1 MKFILFI
8 LLLCI
13 TISTNAQKV
22 LSLED
27 ALSIAL
33 KESYSIKSAQYNL
46 ISSEKNLE
54 AVQLGLRTS
63 VDLSID
69 APNYSRSLV
78 REFNPLT
85 ETEQFYQIGNT
96 RVQTNLS
103 INQPI
108 VFTNGR
114 FSVIGSLFGRDQFSD
129 TRSTIRDYYSNLYLQ
144 LNQPIFSFNTQKANL
159 QRAELNLQKTRKN
172 YSKTEADIV
181 YNVTARF
188 YELFQSKKN
197 LEISQ
202 EKVNQTKLS
211 YETAMNKFR
220 AGLIAEVE
228 ALQLEIDLAT
238 AKDELLN
245 SERRY
250 DESKN
255 DFKILIGLPLE
266 EQLEISAELEYD
278 PVTIPGEQAV
288 EFALKNRP
296 ELFNSEIDIRLNEMQ
311 VEQVE
316 SEKRIT
322 AELNVNYGINKFDEK
337 FDNIFNNF
345 LENRSVVFTV
355 LVPIWDWG
363 KNSRNVESAEA
374 TLKLSKLG
382 YDNQRK
388 QIINEINQIV
398 NKINSAKS
406 RVEVLSR
413 SIEVAEKSFSISLDR
428 FRSGNIT
435 SFDLSQSQLRLTDAK
450 VNSLNAL
457 IDYKL
462 ALADLFRRTLHD
474 FTKPM

>member
-1 MKFILFI
+1 MKSVLFLFLVFIMFPV
-8 LLLCI
+8 
-13 TISTNAQKV
+13 SSAAQKV

-27 ALSIAL
+27 ALDIAL
-33 KESYSIKSAQYNL
+33 KESYSIKSARYNL

-54 AVQLGLRTS
+54 AIQMGLRTS

-69 APNYSRSLV
+69 APNYSRNLV

-85 ETEQFYQIGNT
+85 ESEQFYQIGST

-114 FSVIGSLFGRDQFSD
+114 FSVIGSLFGRDQFSA
-129 TRSTIRDYYSNLYLQ
+129 TRSAVRDYYSNIYLQ
-144 LNQPIFSFNTQKANL
+144 LNQPLFTFNNQKANL
-159 QRAELNLQKTRKN
+159 ERAEINLLKTRKN
-172 YSKTEADIV
+172 YSKTEADII
-181 YNVTARF
+181 YNVTSDF
-188 YELFQSKKN
+188 YQLFQAKKN

-202 EKVNQTKLS
+202 EKVNQTELS

-228 ALQLEIDLAT
+228 ALQLEVDLAT
-238 AKDELLN
+238 AKNELL
-245 SERRY
+245 SAQRRY
-250 DESKN
+250 AESKN
-255 DFKILIGLPLE
+255 NFKLLIGLPLDE
-266 EQLEISAELEYD
+266 EMEISAELEYS
-278 PVTIPGEQAV
+278 PVTINKSEAV
-288 EFALKNRP
+288 EYALKNRP
-296 ELFNSEIDIRLNEMQ
+296 ELFSSEADIRLNEMQ

-322 AELNVNYGINKFDEK
+322 AQLNVNYGINKNDAEFN
-337 FDNIFNNF
+337 NIFNDF
-345 LENRSVVFTV
+345 LDNRSVVFSV

-374 TLKLSKLG
+374 NLKLSKLT

-388 QIINEINQIV
+388 QIVNEIDQIV
-398 NKINSAKS
+398 NKINSAQS

-413 SIEVAEKSFSISLDR
+413 SIEIAQKSFNISLER
-428 FRSGNIT
+428 FRAGNIT
-435 SFDLSQSQLRLTDAK
+435 SFDLSQMQLRLTDAK
-450 VNSLNAL
+450 INSLNAL

-474 FTKPM
+474 FTK

>member
-1 MKFILFI
+1 MKCFSSIMIFFLFI
-8 LLLCI
+8 
-13 TISTNAQKV
+13 SSANAQKI
-22 LSLED
+22 LSLDD

-33 KESYSIKSAQYNL
+33 NESYSIKSAQYNL
-46 ISSEKNLE
+46 ISSERNLE
-54 AVQLGLRTS
+54 AIQLGLRTS
-63 VDLSID
+63 VDLTID
-69 APNYSRSLV
+69 APNYQRSLV
-78 REFNPLT
+78 RQFNPIT

-114 FSVIGSLFGRDQFSD
+114 FSVIGSLFGRDQFSE
-129 TRSTIRDYYSNLYLQ
+129 TRAKIRDYYSNLYLQ
-144 LNQPIFSFNTQKANL
+144 LNQPLFAFNMQKANL
-159 QRAELNLQKTRKN
+159 YRAELNLQKTRKN
-172 YSKTEADIV
+172 YSKAEADII
-181 YNVTARF
+181 YNVTSSF
-188 YELFQSKKN
+188 YELFQTKKN
-197 LEISQ
+197 LEITE

-228 ALQLEIDLAT
+228 ALQLEVDLAT
-238 AKDELLN
+238 ARNEQLN
-245 SERRY
+245 AQRRY
-250 DESKN
+250 EESKN
-255 DFKILIGLPLE
+255 NFKLLIGLPLDE
-266 EQLEISAELEYD
+266 TLEISAELDYN
-278 PVTIPGEQAV
+278 PVDIQTDEAV
-288 EFALKNRP
+288 EFALTNRP
-296 ELFNSEIDIRLNEMQ
+296 ELFNSQVDIRLNEMQ
-311 VEQVE
+311 VEQIE
-316 SEKRIT
+316 SEKRIK
-322 AELNVNYGINKFDEK
+322 AELNVNYGINKVDEK
-337 FDNIFNNF
+337 FNNIFNDF
-345 LENRSVVFTV
+345 LENRSVVFTL

-374 TLKLSKLG
+374 NLKLSKLS

-398 NKINSAKS
+398 NKINSARS

-413 SIEVAEKSFSISLDR
+413 SIEVAEKSFNISLDR

-435 SFDLSQSQLRLTDAK
+435 SFDLSQMQLRLTDAK

-474 FTKPM
+474 FTK